1 MSAVYSPTLTST
13 IIGDY
18 ELLERIGRG
27 GMAVVYRAVQ
37 RSGSRVVA
45 LKLLDLELLEEERE
59 EFSQRFAREAA
70 LIAQLEHLHIVPVYA
85 YGVEDERCAYLA
97 QRLMTGG
104 TAADL
109 LRVHALPVAYGSQ
122 IFVQS
127 ARGLGYAHAQGVI
140 HRDIKPSNLLLDD
153 AGNACLSDFGLATF
167 TEMAPRLTRTN
178 ALVGTPTYLAPEC
191 VQGQP
196 ASVRSDVYAMGVL
209 LFHLL
214 SGAPPFTQGDSG
226 VIGLLQKHVQ
236 DPPPPLRERVPEAPA
251 ALEEVVLRALDKDPG
266 QRFADANALA
276 DAVEAALER
285 TARSF
290 PVSQPRRLSLPQVAR
305 PALVARLRLRR
316 RVLAAA
322 GAALLVLLLG
332 LGYGE
337 LFAGP
342 RIALGAA
349 GTIDQVS
356 VSGAEIVRARLRLG
370 LSRGFIAY
378 IMCNGSEL
386 TQLMRMREISDMAAQ
401 DGLPLRYYD
410 GESSVELQYQQF
422 ERALNEGAG
431 AVILCPL
438 DTPALRPLIDR
449 VALAN
454 LPLAYVTASPV
465 RYGTKL
471 EPQNYEIGYALGQTA
486 ADYLNRER
494 GGAGSMLALA
504 PAAFTSAVRR
514 IEAMRTAVARFAPG
528 AIWMGSQDV
537 SDTEQARAT
546 VAELLAGGM
555 RPDVIIANSD
565 AIAYGAIDAL
575 QAAAVPP
582 NAVIVLGVNAEPRA
596 LDEIRNGHYMYAT
609 IGVSREEGSV
619 LIYRSIVRQLAGAA
633 VPEVM
638 QVRPGGIITREQ
650 AGGSAPAT

>member
-305 PALVARLRLRR
+305 PALFARLRLRR

-438 DTPALRPLIDR
+438 DTPVLRPLIDR

-537 SDTEQARAT
+537 SDTEQARA
-546 VAELLAGGM
+546 VMAELLAGGM

-575 QAAAVPP
+575 QAAAVPSS
-582 NAVIVLGVNAEPRA
+582 AVIVLGINAEPRA

-638 QVRPGGIITREQ
+638 QVRPGGIIMREQ

>member
-1 MSAVYSPTLTST
+1 MISPTLNSL
-13 IIGDY
+13 IVGNY
-18 ELLERIGRG
+18 ELHERIGRG

-109 LRVHALPVAYGSQ
+109 LRARPLPLAYGSQ

-140 HRDIKPSNLLLDD
+140 HRDIKPSNVLLDD

-167 TEMAPRLTRTN
+167 TERAPRLTRTN

-191 VQGQP
+191 VQGQT

-214 SGAPPFTQGDSG
+214 SGAPPFSQGDSG

-236 DPPPPLRERVPEAPA
+236 EPPPPLRERVPEAPA
-251 ALEEVVLRALDKDPG
+251 ALEEAVQRALHKDPG
-266 QRFADANALA
+266 QRFADANELA

-285 TARSF
+285 MARSF
-290 PVSQPRRLSLPQVAR
+290 PVSQPRRLNLPDVGR
-305 PALVARLRLRR
+305 PAFLARLRLRR
-316 RVLAAA
+316 RMLAGI
-322 GAALLVLLLG
+322 GAVMLALLLV

-337 LFAGP
+337 LFSGP
-342 RIALGAA
+342 RIVLGAS
-349 GTIDQVS
+349 GTIDQVTLNGS
-356 VSGAEIVRARLRLG
+356 ELVRARVRLG

-378 IMCNGSEL
+378 IMCNGGEL
-386 TQLMRMREISDMAAQ
+386 SQLMRMREISDMAAQ

-410 GESSVELQYQQF
+410 GESSVEIQYQEF
-422 ERALNEGAG
+422 ERALDEGAG

-454 LPLAYVTASPV
+454 MPLAYVTASPV

-486 ADYLNRER
+486 AEYLNRER
-494 GGAGSMLALA
+494 SGTGSVLALA

-514 IEAMRTAVARFAPG
+514 IEAMRTAVARIAPG
-528 AIWMGSQDV
+528 AIWLGSQDV
-537 SDTEQARAT
+537 FDSEQARSV

-555 RPDVIIANSD
+555 QPEVIIANSD

-575 QAAAVPP
+575 QAAAVPTD
-582 NAVIVLGVNAEPRA
+582 AVIVLGVNGEPRA

-619 LIYRSIVRQLAGAA
+619 LIYRSIVRQLAGSA

-638 QVRPGGIITREQ
+638 QVRPSGLITREQ
-650 AGGSAPAT
+650 LDSAAPAT